1 MNIKRNLETS
11 PIYVVAIYAT
21 IVIFLLYT
29 CCYAF
34 RKPFT
39 VGLYEEEALWGIDL
53 KIFFVFSEIL
63 GYALSKIVGT
73 YILPSMKKHQRVYYV
88 IGLLGFSELAW
99 YAFGVL
105 PIYLKGVSVFF
116 SGLPLGMIW
125 GIIFSFIEG
134 RRISEVLNCGL
145 SVATIVA
152 SGLVKTMAQT
162 LAITFN
168 VSEYWIPFVSG
179 AVIFPLVLLCS
190 YLLNQIPEPSDTDKI
205 RRSERLPMNGAEKKS
220 FFVRFWGGISLLL
233 VLYASLTVFREI
245 RDSFAADIWK
255 EFHIDDPLIFTR
267 TEYPIAFAVL
277 TLMFTNVFIKNNQ
290 KALNSIYVISFIG
303 GVVLVGSTLAYL
315 NNLLDPV
322 LWMTFSGLGMYM
334 GYIPFTYM
342 IERLFASLEITATTV
357 FLIYLADSSGYVGT
371 VAVFIVKNFYTA
383 DVSWST
389 ILVYTSFCTALVTI
403 FSIVGIYL
411 YFKKR
416 IPTYNLSR

>member
-1 MNIKRNLETS
+1 MNIKNKLEKS
-11 PIYVVAIYAT
+11 PIYITALYAT
-21 IVIFLLYT
+21 LIIFLLYT
-29 CCYAF
+29 CCYAY

-39 VGLYEEEALWGIDL
+39 VGLYNGESLWGIDL

-99 YAFGVL
+99 LGFGTL
-105 PIYLKGVSVFF
+105 PVYLKGISVFF

-125 GIIFSFIEG
+125 GIIFSFVEG

-152 SGLVKTMAQT
+152 SGLVKTMAQA
-162 LAITFN
+162 LANTYHIT
-168 VSEYWIPFVSG
+168 EYWIPFATG

-190 YLLNQIPEPSDTDKI
+190 YLLNQIPEPSETDKL
-205 RRSERLPMNGAEKKS
+205 RRSERLPMNQQEKKK
-220 FFVRFWGGISLLL
+220 FFKRFFGGICLLL
-233 VLYASLTVFREI
+233 LLYASLTVFREI

-290 KALNSIYVISFIG
+290 KALNAIYAISIIG
-303 GVVLVGSTLAYL
+303 GIILVGSTIAYL
-315 NNLLDPV
+315 NGIFDPV

-342 IERLFASLEITATTV
+342 IERLFASLEIMATTV

-371 VAVFIVKNFYTA
+371 VVIFIIKNFYTTEI
-383 DVSWST
+383 SWST
-389 ILVYTSFCTALVTI
+389 VLVYTSFMTAIVTI
-403 FSIVGIYL
+403 FSIIGIYF
-411 YFKKR
+411 YFNKQLPSTRK
-416 IPTYNLSR
+416 